1 MDVISLFQNNIK
13 SVVAPL
19 GTAFT
24 EDQLKLSWRFTNKPT
39 IMFDGDDAGK
49 RAAYKAALMSLPFL
63 IPNKSIQFVNLPNNT
78 DPDSYLQNN
87 MFNDLLDL
95 LKNPTKLIDY
105 IFYTSSS
112 QISLNDAD
120 QKISYDKYLDDLIDS
135 IKDKKI
141 QYFYKREFKSLFFNR
156 LRNSSNKTKITNIPK
171 KITSLKRKQIY
182 SFIASAINHKQI
194 RFQVV
199 DILFKKI
206 ELDQIESKIVDFL
219 YKEGTNSIDTRG
231 ILEQFDDKLRKF
243 IEANVTLDSVYQLF
257 PYSNPKYDPEK
268 ALIEIKESS
277 NNLNTRLSNLKKINK
292 SLNTFEEN
300 SSSLNWEELQNISKE
315 LKDDYKEN

>member
-1 MDVISLFQNNIK
+1 M
-13 SVVAPL
+13 
-19 GTAFT
+19 
-24 EDQLKLSWRFTNKPT
+24 
-39 IMFDGDDAGK
+39 
-49 RAAYKAALMSLPFL
+49 
-63 IPNKSIQFVNLPNNT
+63 
-78 DPDSYLQNN
+78 
-87 MFNDLLDL
+87 
-95 LKNPTKLIDY
+95 
-105 IFYTSSS
+105 
-112 QISLNDAD
+112 
-120 QKISYDKYLDDLIDS
+120 
-135 IKDKKI
+135 
-141 QYFYKREFKSLFFNR
+141 
-156 LRNSSNKTKITNIPK
+156 
-171 KITSLKRKQIY
+171 
-182 SFIASAINHKQI
+182 
-194 RFQVV
+194 
-199 DILFKKI
+199 
-206 ELDQIESKIVDFL
+206 DQIESKIVDFL